1 MSWVPER
8 EHDDQRAVGSRQ
20 RPGSRGTRSP
30 RTNASGRRETMNP
43 LLATELA
50 RLHREDLVREAELD
64 RLALE
69 ATADSPSAL
78 ERMLGSLA
86 DLTRVLRRRAR
97 EQVNG
102 IMPQG
107 TLGATR
113 PPRSI
118 YEGTPPGMAAPNT
131 VPLL

>member
-1 MSWVPER
+1 
-8 EHDDQRAVGSRQ
+8 
-20 RPGSRGTRSP
+20 
-30 RTNASGRRETMNP
+30 MNP

-50 RLHREDLVREAELD
+50 RLHREDLLREAELD

-69 ATADSPSAL
+69 ATADSPGAL

-86 DLTRVLRRRAR
+86 GLTRVLRRRAR
-97 EQVNG
+97 EQVSG

-118 YEGTPPGMAAPNT
+118 YEGAAPGMAAPNT
-131 VPLL
+131 VPLLRP